1 MRSCDVYLCCHAFS
15 FAADVPSSR
24 RSSASE
30 SENRFVETT
39 LTYALSYASSLY
51 GAAIRPATFTILADT
66 EYYSRSG
73 RAGTSWQSS
82 RFHNFDLPIHE
93 VHKTGLGSSAALVTA
108 FATAAIAYF
117 VPLTLQDADTKEGQ
131 QRLHN
136 LAQAA
141 HCAAQGKIG
150 SGFDVAAAVYGSC
163 VYRRFS
169 PKILEKLG
177 NPNDSDFAPKLRS
190 VVDDTDL
197 FGKWDASIDKK
208 AAIIPKG
215 MLLVMCDVDCGS
227 QTVGMV
233 KTVLQW
239 REQQRNESTLLW
251 ASLQAAN
258 EDFAEQLR
266 SLAKTPLLPTEALDR
281 LKKSILTIRSLLRA
295 MSREAGAP
303 IEPPVQTALIDAC
316 SSLPGV
322 IGGVVPGA
330 GGYDAIALLIEDKA
344 DVVRD
349 LRALLAE
356 YASSSKDE
364 DGVRIGNLRL
374 LGVKQDSEGLYIEDA
389 DEYEPWL
396 RR

>member
-1 MRSCDVYLCCHAFS
+1 M
-15 FAADVPSSR
+15 
-24 RSSASE
+24 
-30 SENRFVETT
+30 ETT
-39 LTYALSYASSLY
+39 LTYALCYASSLY

-177 NPNDSDFAPKLRS
+177 NANDSDFAPKLRS

-227 QTVGMV
+227 ETVGLV

-266 SLAKTPLLPTEALDR
+266 SLAKKPLLPTEDLDR

-356 YASSSKDE
+356 YASSTKDE

-374 LGVKQDSEGLYIEDA
+374 LGVKQDSEGVYIEDA

>member
-1 MRSCDVYLCCHAFS
+1 M
-15 FAADVPSSR
+15 
-24 RSSASE
+24 
-30 SENRFVETT
+30 
-39 LTYALSYASSLY
+39 TYALSYASSLF

-66 EYYSRSG
+66 EYYSKGQRSKS
-73 RAGTSWQSS
+73 SWQSS
-82 RFHNFDLPIHE
+82 RFHNYDIPIHE

-108 FATAAIAYF
+108 FVTAAIAYF
-117 VPLTLQDADTKEGQ
+117 VPLTLQDAETKEGK
-131 QRLHN
+131 QRIHN

-141 HCAAQGKIG
+141 HCAAQGKVG
-150 SGFDVAAAVYGSC
+150 SGFDIAAAVYGSC

-177 NPNDSDFAPKLRS
+177 SSNEPDFAPKLKS
-190 VVDDTDL
+190 VVDDADL
-197 FGKWDASIDKK
+197 FGKWDTNVDKN

-215 MLLVMCDVDCGS
+215 MLLVMVDVDCGS

-233 KTVLQW
+233 KSVLRW
-239 REQQRNESTLLW
+239 KEQARDEATMLW

-266 SLAKTPLLPTEALDR
+266 LLSQKPRFPTDDLDR
-281 LKKSILTIRSLLRA
+281 LKKTILTVRSLLRA
-295 MSREAGAP
+295 MSREAGVP

-316 SSLPGV
+316 SGLPGV
-322 IGGVVPGA
+322 VGGVVPGA

-349 LRALLAE
+349 LRSLLAE
-356 YASSSKDE
+356 YAADAKE
-364 DGVRIGNLRL
+364 ADGVRIGKLRL
-374 LGVKQDSEGLYIEDA
+374 LGVQQDSDGVFIEDV